1 VVTTPAQCKTKGKGK
16 SWGKTK
22 LKQNNMIQLIDLLK
36 EIVLS
41 EGANAGKV
49 IFDGNKAF
57 VGVTHDSPPKMS
69 PETLEKVKAIGDVE
83 TQGYWFEGNG
93 ADKTAISQVFG
104 NIDYKGSWDEKI
116 TPAEPYTYVY
126 TLFGNVEAN
135 HRVDQVFNGKGK
147 TIYEKILS
155 TYKNWAHEVIKN
167 QEGQALVDTFLK
179 GLGGT
184 VLEDVK
190 QEGTKEN
197 IQKFLTSIEDDMWK
211 GWPKG
216 SGPAF
221 EMAKIAVYERDKWL
235 MKAPD
240 GVYFTGEGHLDSLKD
255 INSKYSIKK

>member
-1 VVTTPAQCKTKGKGK
+1 
-16 SWGKTK
+16 
-22 LKQNNMIQLIDLLK
+22 
-36 EIVLS
+36 
-41 EGANAGKV
+41 
-49 IFDGNKAF
+49 
-57 VGVTHDSPPKMS
+57 
-69 PETLEKVKAIGDVE
+69 
-83 TQGYWFEGNG
+83 
-93 ADKTAISQVFG
+93 
-104 NIDYKGSWDEKI
+104 
-116 TPAEPYTYVY
+116 VY
-126 TLFGNVEAN
+126 TLFGNVKEN
-135 HRVDQVFNGKGK
+135 NRVDQVFNGKGK

-179 GLGGT
+179 ELGGT

>member
-1 VVTTPAQCKTKGKGK
+1 MI
-16 SWGKTK
+16 K
-22 LKQNNMIQLIDLLK
+22 LINILK
-36 EIVLS
+36 EILLS
-41 EGANAGKV
+41 EGDNAGKV
-49 IFDGNKAF
+49 IFNGKNKAF

-69 PETLEKVKAIGDVE
+69 PELFKKVKAIGDNK
-83 TQGYWFEGNG
+83 GYWFEGNG
-93 ADKTAISQVFG
+93 ADKTAIKQVFG
-104 NIDYKGSWDEKI
+104 DIDFKGSWDEKI
-116 TPAEPYTYVY
+116 RPKKPYTYVY
-126 TLFGNVEAN
+126 TLFGNVKEN
-135 HRVDQVFNGKGK
+135 NRVDQVFNGKGK

-167 QEGQALVDTFLK
+167 QDGEALVDTFLK

>member
-1 VVTTPAQCKTKGKGK
+1 MI
-16 SWGKTK
+16 K
-22 LKQNNMIQLIDLLK
+22 LVNILK
-36 EIVLS
+36 EILVS
-41 EGANAGKV
+41 EGENAGKV
-49 IFDGNKAF
+49 IFDGENKAF

-69 PETLEKVKAIGDVE
+69 PETLEKVKAIGDVR

-93 ADKTAISQVFG
+93 ADISAIKQVFG
-104 NIDYKGSWDEKI
+104 DITFKGSWDEKI
-116 TPAEPYTYVY
+116 TAAEPYTYVY
-126 TLFGNVEAN
+126 TLFGNVEEN
-135 HRVDQVFNGKGK
+135 HRVDQVFSGQGK

-167 QEGQALVDTFLK
+167 QGGKDLVDKFLK

-184 VLEDVK
+184 VLKDIE

-197 IQKFLTSIEDDMWK
+197 IQNFLTSIEGDMWR

-221 EMAKIAVYERDKWL
+221 EMAKIAVYERDNWL
-235 MKAPD
+235 IGAKP

-255 INSKYSIKK
+255 INNKYSII

>member
-1 VVTTPAQCKTKGKGK
+1 MKKYINEVKR
-16 SWGKTK
+16 
-22 LKQNNMIQLIDLLK
+22 MQLLAGLIT
-36 EIVLS
+36 
-41 EGANAGKV
+41 EGENAGKV

-69 PETLEKVKAIGDVE
+69 PELLEKVKAIGSGS
-83 TQGYWFEGNG
+83 GYWFEGNG
-93 ADKTAISQVFG
+93 ADKTAIHQVFG
-104 NIDYKGSWDEKI
+104 NIDFIGSWDEKI
-116 TPAEPYTYVY
+116 TPVEPYTYVY

-155 TYKNWAHEVIKN
+155 TYKKWAHEVIKN
-167 QEGQALVDTFLK
+167 QDGKALVDTFLK

-184 VLEDVK
+184 SLENVK

-197 IQKFLTSIEDDMWK
+197 IQNFLTSIEDVMWRD
-211 GWPKG
+211 WPNG

-221 EMAKIAVYERDKWL
+221 EMAKKAVYERDEWL
-235 MKAPD
+235 ISAPD

-255 INSKYSIKK
+255 IKPSYKIV

>member
-1 VVTTPAQCKTKGKGK
+1 MI
-16 SWGKTK
+16 K
-22 LKQNNMIQLIDLLK
+22 LINILK
-36 EIVLS
+36 EILLS
-41 EGANAGKV
+41 EGDNAGKV
-49 IFDGNKAF
+49 IFNGKNKAF

-69 PETLEKVKAIGDVE
+69 PELFKKVKAIGDSK
-83 TQGYWFEGNG
+83 GYWFEGNG
-93 ADKTAISQVFG
+93 ADKTAIKQVFG
-104 NIDYKGSWDEKI
+104 DIDFKGSWDEKI
-116 TPAEPYTYVY
+116 RPKKPYTYVY
-126 TLFGNVEAN
+126 TLFGNVKEN
-135 HRVDQVFNGKGK
+135 NRIDQVFNGKGK

-167 QEGQALVDTFLK
+167 QDGKALVDTFLK

-184 VLEDVK
+184 ALEDVK

-197 IQKFLTSIEDDMWK
+197 IQNFLISIEDDMWK

-240 GVYFTGEGHLDSLKD
+240 GVYFTGEGHIDSLKD